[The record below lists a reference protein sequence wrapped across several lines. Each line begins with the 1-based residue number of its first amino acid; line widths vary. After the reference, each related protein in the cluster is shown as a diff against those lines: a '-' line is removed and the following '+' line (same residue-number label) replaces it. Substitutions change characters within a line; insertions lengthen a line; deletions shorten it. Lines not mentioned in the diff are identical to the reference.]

1 MLDKPV
7 AALLILAVGLA
18 CSAPVVAQP
27 DEDEDERLLRTDS
40 RAPYIH
46 RLNLRDHDG
55 ADIDPTDEFAGPYSP
70 RATCAKCHPYAVIA
84 GGWHFNAP
92 DPYVPAGRPGE
103 PWFLVDPATGTQLPI
118 SYRKWPGTFTP
129 EQVGLNEWDMVMRF
143 GHHMPGGGSGEPG
156 DERVQAS
163 PKSIR
168 WGISG
173 QLEID
178 CMFCHSAD
186 QQHDPAEA
194 ARQIEI
200 ENFRW
205 SATAALGLAAI
216 RGEARKAPDDWDPLM
231 PPDPDF
237 PERAGPQIVWDSRR
251 FDPDNRVFF
260 NTTGRPP
267 PERCYFCHSFRQIGQ
282 RAVEPWTPPQDV
294 HLAAGLTCVDCHRH
308 GINHDI
314 IRGYDIPTQDE
325 TEQLIGSSSLE
336 IWLKASAC
344 AALTCEGCHL
354 GTDADGDVSVSLGG
368 SHGAPHPQHRGLPP
382 LHFEKLTCTTC
393 HSGPWPELYGRRY
406 QTALTHGLGLATRE
420 REEDDPPEIV
430 GPVFARQHDG
440 RIAPQRLVWPAFW
453 GRLVGEN
460 VAPVD
465 LDAARQA
472 VERVAPERFQGE
484 SPTTGPLE
492 LQQIIAGL
500 GLLAEQAEAGQTPV
514 YIRDGRMYVHAGDSQ
529 CDILPKNESELE
541 PRAAPYRWSIAH
553 NVRPAAQ
560 SLGVRDC
567 DDCHDERGPIFFG
580 RISAMDST
588 ANPGPPIRTMHE
600 LRGEA
605 PILSRA
611 WGIGFTFR
619 PAFEWFGVICV
630 GLLAL
635 VLLHYILGGLDG
647 LLRRFR

>member
-1 MLDKPV
+1 VTIEEVRRVLAKPV

-18 CSAPVVAQP
+18 CSAPVAGQP
-27 DEDEDERLLRTDS
+27 DEAEGERLLRTDS
-40 RAPYIH
+40 RAPYVH

-55 ADIDPTDEFAGPYSP
+55 TEIDPTDEFAGPYSS

-84 GGWHFNAP
+84 SGWHFNAP
-92 DPYVPAGRPGE
+92 DPHVPAGRPGE

-129 EQVGLNEWDMVMRF
+129 AQVGLDEWDTVMRF
-143 GHHMPGGGSGEPG
+143 GRHMPGGGCGEPD

-163 PKSIR
+163 PKAVR

-173 QLEID
+173 RLEID

-194 ARQIEI
+194 ARQIEL

-205 SATAALGLAAI
+205 SATAALGLAAV

-237 PERAGPQIVWDSRR
+237 PERAGPQIIWDSRR

-267 PERCYFCHSFRQIGQ
+267 AERCYFCHSFRQVGQ
-282 RAVEPWTPPQDV
+282 RAEEPWTPPQDV

-308 GINHDI
+308 GINHLMT
-314 IRGYDIPTQDE
+314 RGYATEAAERGEPTLATFSCD
-325 TEQLIGSSSLE
+325 
-336 IWLKASAC
+336 
-344 AALTCEGCHL
+344 GCHL
-354 GTDADGDVSVSLGG
+354 GTQAGDEAAVLFGG
-368 SHGAPHPQHRGLPP
+368 RYGAPHPQHRGLPP

-393 HSGPWPELYGRRY
+393 HSGPWPELYARRY

-440 RIAPQRLVWPAFW
+440 AIAPQRLVWPAFW
-453 GRLVGEN
+453 GRLVGED
-460 VAPVD
+460 VEPVS
-465 LDAARQA
+465 LDTARQA
-472 VERVAPERFQGE
+472 VERVAPERFRDE
-484 SPTTGPLE
+484 APERGPLQVE
-492 LQQIIAGL
+492 QIISAL
-500 GLLAEQAEAGQTPV
+500 KVLAEQAGQGQTPV
-514 YIRDGRMYVHAGDSQ
+514 YIRDGRMYVHAGDGQ
-529 CDILPKNESELE
+529 CDILPRNDSELE

-567 DDCHDERGPIFFG
+567 DDCHDKRGAIFFG
-580 RISAMDST
+580 RTNAMDST

-611 WGIGFTFR
+611 WGVGFTFR
-619 PAFEWFGVICV
+619 PAFKWFGAACLA
-630 GLLAL
+630 LLAL
-635 VLLHYILGGLDG
+635 ILLHYILGGLDG